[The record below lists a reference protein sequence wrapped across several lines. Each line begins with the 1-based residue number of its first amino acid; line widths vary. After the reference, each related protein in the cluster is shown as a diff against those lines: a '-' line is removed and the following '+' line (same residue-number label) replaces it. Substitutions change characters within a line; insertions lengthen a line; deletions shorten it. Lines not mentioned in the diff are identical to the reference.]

1 MAMTPQSSDLAG
13 NGNLGS
19 FTPFQLF
26 AGEKEIVTAH
36 DDVATGVTLA
46 KYQGVAKNAA
56 GQLVAHDP
64 TAGDTTAKLVG
75 FAAQP
80 IVTTTAVKSVPYY
93 VSAFFNHEALV
104 WHASLDT
111 LAKRK
116 AAVAGTE
123 IQIGTLYGAA

>member
-13 NGNLGS
+13 NGNLGG

-26 AGEKEIVTAH
+26 AGEKEIVTTH
-36 DDVATGVTLA
+36 DLVASGVTIA
-46 KYQGVAKNAA
+46 KYQGVAKDAN
-56 GQLVAHDP
+56 GLIVPHDP
-64 TAGDTTAKLVG
+64 TAGNTTAKLVG

-80 IVTTTAVKSVPYY
+80 IVTTAAGKSLPYY